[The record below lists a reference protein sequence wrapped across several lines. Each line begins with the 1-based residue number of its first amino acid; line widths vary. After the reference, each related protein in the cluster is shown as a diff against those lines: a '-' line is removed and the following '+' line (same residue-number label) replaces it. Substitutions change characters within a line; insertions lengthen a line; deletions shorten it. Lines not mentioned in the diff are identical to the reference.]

1 MYPALTFS
9 DFVLSIYFPAN
20 EEFHPAK
27 SGYLTRHWTDL
38 HEFNV
43 IAVTHAYYVKQNMHV
58 RQNKFVILFICFSR
72 SRYTLMSYILKSYI
86 VALI

>member
-20 EEFHPAK
+20 EDSIPQSQVIWA
-27 SGYLTRHWTDL
+27 RHWTDL